1 MSPLPQIRSVEKKLG
16 KIIGED
22 LPILRKIKSYV
33 ISSGGKRIRP
43 LAHYYFLRML
53 GSEHKEWV
61 DVASIGELIHN
72 ASLLHDDVVDES
84 DLRRGRPSAPVL
96 FGNKTVVLAGD
107 YLLACGLHH
116 LSNLE
121 HSQRLIGIFSG
132 VIRQL
137 SEGELIQMEYEGSL
151 EIPEKMYERV
161 IHCKTAC
168 LFGAMTETAALL
180 AGREE
185 AEQKK
190 YRKFGE
196 RLGRY
201 FQIRD
206 DFIDYFQAAGQT
218 GKKEMQDYERGLVT
232 WPVILLRSRGRA
244 VQKELA
250 KIWKT
255 RKASRPAMQS
265 LISLHNI
272 EDHARGILKSEL
284 AAMVSFVDTHPNSSY
299 RKTMT
304 ETLLSL
310 DVG

>member
-1 MSPLPQIRSVEKKLG
+1 MSPSAQVRQIEKKLS

-22 LPILRKIKSYV
+22 LPILRRIKRYV
-33 ISSGGKRIRP
+33 IASGGKRIRP
-43 LAHYYFLRML
+43 LAHYYFLRMM
-53 GSEHKEWV
+53 GSEHKDWV

-116 LSNLE
+116 LSKLE
-121 HSQRLIGIFSG
+121 HSSQLISIFSG

-151 EIPEKMYERV
+151 NIPEKMYERV

-180 AGREE
+180 AGRSA
-185 AEQKK
+185 AEQAK

-206 DFIDYFQAAGQT
+206 DFIDYFQSAGSS
-218 GKKEMQDYERGLVT
+218 GKKEMQDFDRGLVT
-232 WPVILLRSRGRA
+232 WPVILLRARGSKVKRRLAA
-244 VQKELA
+244 V
-250 KIWKT
+250 WKS
-255 RKASRPAMQS
+255 RKASRNVMRS
-265 LISLHNI
+265 LLEEHSI
-272 EDHARGILKSEL
+272 ESESRRILGAEL
-284 AAMVSFVDTHPNSSY
+284 GSMISFVHSHPESSF
-299 RKTMT
+299 RKTMID
-304 ETLLSL
+304 TLRTL

>member
-1 MSPLPQIRSVEKKLG
+1 LSPSAQIRQIEKKLG

-22 LPILRKIKSYV
+22 LPILRKIKSYT
-33 ISSGGKRIRP
+33 IASGGKRIRP
-43 LAHYYFLRML
+43 LAHYYFLRMME
-53 GSEHKEWV
+53 SDHKDWV

-84 DLRRGRPSAPVL
+84 DLRRGKPSAPVL

-121 HSQRLIGIFSG
+121 HSERLISIFSG

-151 EIPEKMYERV
+151 EIPEKAYERV

-180 AGREE
+180 AGRAA

-190 YRKFGE
+190 YRMFGE

-206 DFIDYFQAAGQT
+206 DFIDYFQPAGKS
-218 GKKEMQDYERGLVT
+218 GKKEMQDFERGLVT
-232 WPVILLRSRGRA
+232 WPVILLRAKGRA
-244 VQKELA
+244 VKQELA
-250 KIWKT
+250 RIWKS
-255 RKASRPAMQS
+255 RSASQGSMLS
-265 LISLHNI
+265 LIQKYSI
-272 EDHARGILKSEL
+272 ESEARSILRGEL
-284 AAMVSFVDTHPNSSY
+284 ASMISFVNAHPQSSY
-299 RKTMT
+299 RNTMVD
-304 ETLLSL
+304 TLRTL
-310 DVG
+310 DV

>member
-1 MSPLPQIRSVEKKLG
+1 MSPSAQIRKIEKKLG

-22 LPILRKIKSYV
+22 LPILRKIKSYT
-33 ISSGGKRIRP
+33 IASGGKRIRP
-43 LAHYYFLRML
+43 LAHYYFLRMME
-53 GSEHKEWV
+53 SEHKDWV
-61 DVASIGELIHN
+61 DVATIGELIHN

-116 LSNLE
+116 LSGLE
-121 HSQRLIGIFSG
+121 HSERLISIFSG

-151 EIPEKMYERV
+151 DIPEKMYERV

-180 AGREE
+180 AGRS
-185 AEQKK
+185 APEQKK
-190 YRKFGE
+190 YRGFGE

-206 DFIDYFQAAGQT
+206 DFIDYFQPESQS
-218 GKKEMQDYERGLVT
+218 GKKEMQDFERGLVT
-232 WPVILLRSRGRA
+232 WPVILLRAKGTA
-244 VQKELA
+244 VKRELA
-250 KIWKT
+250 RIWKS
-255 RKASRPAMQS
+255 RKDSGDAMLS
-265 LISLHNI
+265 LIQKHRI
-272 EDHARGILKSEL
+272 ESEARGILREEL
-284 AAMVSFVDTHPNSSY
+284 SSMIRFVDAHPVSSY

-304 ETLLSL
+304 DTLRTLE
-310 DVG
+310 V